1 MMNMRTNNKHGCRYW
16 LNLVAFACLAL
27 FIGLLF
33 LQFVG
38 HPYYLSKGWAH
49 PNSPSVC
56 CSTPEDYGWAYEE
69 VSFVT
74 VDGLALRGWYIRS
87 KNGAAVILSHP
98 IGSNRVSMLPMADL
112 LARHDYGVL
121 LFDLRTHGESEG
133 TVLPYGGNEAEDV
146 IGAATYL
153 RTRDE
158 IDPDKIG
165 ALGYSLGAQISILA
179 AARSDQ
185 INAVV
190 ADGPCCTTAADFPPP
205 DGVKSWYYALYDTVF
220 FPMLRWRTGVSDPLS
235 IREGVSLISPR
246 PLLLIGSGSERDSVE
261 YHSDAAN
268 EPKELWIIPEA
279 GHIGGLAA
287 RPEEYESRIVD
298 FFDRALSVGN

>member
-1 MMNMRTNNKHGCRYW
+1 MSMRTNLKRGCRYW

-27 FIGLLF
+27 FIGMLL
-33 LQFVG
+33 LQFVS

-49 PNSPSVC
+49 PNSPAVC

-74 VDGLALRGWYIRS
+74 ADGLALRGWYIRS
-87 KNGAAVILSHP
+87 ENGAAVILSHS
-98 IGSNRVSMLPMADL
+98 IGSNRVSMLPLADL

-121 LFDLRTHGESEG
+121 LIDLRTHGESEG

-205 DGVKSWYYALYDTVF
+205 DGVQGWYYALYDAVF

-235 IREGVSLISPR
+235 IQEGVSLISPR
-246 PLLLIGSGSERDSVE
+246 PLLLIGSGSERDLVE

-298 FFDRALSVGN
+298 FFNRAFAVGN